1 MAARKWFRITALAAV
16 CMVVLAMVLGSCGDK
31 GKNGGDWTIDRVAGL
46 FAGGFSAEADIV
58 LGELAMS
65 GELTRE
71 GSRTALSLTSPEHLE
86 GLTFAI
92 DGRNIDVS
100 YKGLS
105 VKGDSLPTAG
115 LGKAIGQ
122 AMDALTHPELLTVGI
137 SEEGEPTASGR
148 TECGPFTL
156 RLGEEGPIALE
167 IPELQ
172 LSCAFRAFQPAGETE
187 TSTPDTSASEPSSA
201 PSSEPSAPE
210 SSDSSLSDLSSSL
223 LEPSGEDVSSL
234 QQGAA

>member
-1 MAARKWFRITALAAV
+1 MAAKKWFRITALLAV
-16 CMVVLAMVLGSCGDK
+16 CMVALTIALGSCRDK
-31 GKNGGDWTIDRVAGL
+31 GKDGSSWTIDRTAAL

-65 GELTRE
+65 GELTRQDDK
-71 GSRTALSLTSPEHLE
+71 TTLSLTSPEHLE

-115 LGKAIGQ
+115 LGKAVGQ
-122 AMDALTHPELLTVGI
+122 ALDALTHPELLTMGS

-172 LSCAFRAFQPAGETE
+172 LNCAFRAFQPADGTEKPAETGSSETE
-187 TSTPDTSASEPSSA
+187 PSLPESSDDSLSA
-201 PSSEPSAPE
+201 PSSSMSE
-210 SSDSSLSDLSSSL
+210 SGD
-223 LEPSGEDVSSL
+223 EDISSL
-234 QQGAA
+234 QQG